1 MKLLSLWHRR
11 NKFAPSNYQESSD
24 RRIWSSDELALTCST
39 IIPRKIDANSISLEG
54 EGDRFFTIRFEAK
67 RMRTSPGIRPKRP
80 LNLLSFNVVT
90 YVLPFFSLWLPK
102 TAARKIYPKP
112 WERSGGKTADGGET
126 EGERERGEKKL
137 NKIPISMES
146 P

>member
-1 MKLLSLWHRR
+1 MFDDNSQKNRCEFH
-11 NKFAPSNYQESSD
+11 
-24 RRIWSSDELALTCST
+24 
-39 IIPRKIDANSISLEG
+39 IPEEG

-112 WERSGGKTADGGET
+112 
-126 EGERERGEKKL
+126 
-137 NKIPISMES
+137 
-146 P
+146 